1 MKKIALAVTLSASLL
16 GLAACGSGN
25 ADPEVV
31 VKSKAGDIKKEDFYQ
46 QMKNRTGESVL
57 KEMVV
62 TKVLEDKYKV
72 TDKEVNAELKKIKD
86 ELGDNYKSALEQQGM
101 TEKELKES
109 LRLNLLQTDAVTDG
123 VKVKEADI
131 KKQYDRMKTEIKA
144 SHILVKDKKT
154 AEKVKKEL
162 DNGGDFA
169 KLAKEY
175 STDDSNKDKGGELG
189 YFSVGEMD
197 KAFEDAAYK
206 MNKGE
211 ISGPVQ
217 TNFGYHIIKVEDKRE
232 KKGIGSY
239 KELKDSI
246 RRDLALDKVDPVKGQ
261 EKIDKLVKDADV
273 DIKIKDFKDMLKDGI
288 STQTPQ
294 G

>member
-232 KKGIGSY
+232 KKGVGSY